1 MCRKPTDDM
10 LSVEDSICKL
20 LEVSLRLQFAVECQA
35 KDADFLRRGYSHPI
49 DNYWVR
55 RVCNASVIFFS
66 QIGDVSVYIFPTYL
80 NISMFI

>member
-1 MCRKPTDDM
+1 MPKPTDDM

-20 LEVSLRLQFAVECQA
+20 LEVSLRLQFAVECEA

-55 RVCNASVIFFS
+55 RVCNASVEDA
-66 QIGDVSVYIFPTYL
+66 QPREHGKATNTQELQV
-80 NISMFI
+80 